1 MRELTFKFFSI
12 FVAFANFFGNIAYS
26 FSKEAVKLAVENAKR
41 NENVRYIFNKE
52 IPCIEIST
60 MLGWSTEFHSVEKY
74 CFLLDCKKEDLEHL
88 LKGKICGNY
97 VDKEMINDFMV
108 LARVVRSQL
117 CGDCLVGN
125 GWYL

>member
-1 MRELTFKFFSI
+1 MNRKLILRFCSV
-12 FVAFANFFGNIAYS
+12 VASFASFFGNIAYS
-26 FSKEAVKLAVENAKR
+26 FSEEALKLALENAQR

-60 MLGWSTEFHSVEKY
+60 MLGWSKFHSVKKY

-108 LARVVRSQL
+108 LARVVRNQL
-117 CGDCLVGN
+117 L
-125 GWYL
+125 